1 MLSRFSTLRAI
12 LTLNIH
18 PMHLGSL
25 RNIDGSAGRG
35 RNSRRGKDGVKEALS
50 GLNILTQQ
58 GSVKG
63 VASPTHAS
71 VDYYPFFFLFLP
83 WLSLVISFPMPMD
96 SNVEW
101 YAGKW
106 ETSLFSCPSY

>member
-1 MLSRFSTLRAI
+1 MLSRFSTPHAI

-18 PMHLGSL
+18 PVHLGSL
-25 RNIDGSAGRG
+25 RNIDGSAGG
-35 RNSRRGKDGVKEALS
+35 GSNSRRGKDGVKEALS

-71 VDYYPFFFLFLP
+71 VDHYPFF
-83 WLSLVISFPMPMD
+83 LSFSSMAVLGDKFPD
-96 SNVEW
+96 
-101 YAGKW
+101 AHG
-106 ETSLFSCPSY
+106 